1 MIKDTNPS
9 GVKIPVSNSYKNLL
23 AGIRKVKKLSREI
36 DEWASLHN
44 VIIFNKIENF
54 YDVTVV
60 FAEKTDYT
68 LFALTWTDGEYEF
81 LYTHDGL

>member
-1 MIKDTNPS
+1 MIKDANPS
-9 GVKIPVSNSYKNLL
+9 GVKIPVPNSYKNLL

-36 DEWASLHN
+36 DEWASSHN

-68 LFALTWTDGEYEF
+68 LFALTWNGGEYEF
-81 LYTHDGL
+81 LYTHGL